1 MRGPGRVRDKGL
13 RDALR
18 RLHARRASVATL
30 ACVAMALPVD
40 ARAALYACHDG
51 SGHEYR
57 MHQLV
62 DAVLIDMHCVPFDD
76 DGAAPGQPAPAR
88 RGAGSSVSQGLDR
101 FSHPIAIV
109 FPTSPDDVL
118 AQGHMDAL
126 PAAFSS
132 PLGLAKLSVR
142 RSALLQSVAPMIR
155 KVANE
160 FGEDPGLLMAIVS
173 VESGFNPSAVSP
185 KGAVGLMQLMPA
197 TARRFGLQGGA
208 GALFDPQVNL
218 RVGAR
223 YLGYLKTLFPRE
235 LDRVIAA
242 YNAGEGA
249 VMRFGGRI
257 PPFAETQA
265 YVVSVMRAYAQFAK
279 NNVEQ

>member
-1 MRGPGRVRDKGL
+1 MRAQVRDKGL
-13 RDALR
+13 GGALR
-18 RLHARRASVATL
+18 RGGMRRAGAVTL
-30 ACVAMALPVD
+30 ACVAMALPGQ
-40 ARAALYACHDG
+40 ARAALYACHDD

-62 DAVLIDMHCVPFDD
+62 EGSLIDIHCVPLDD
-76 DGAAPGQPAPAR
+76 EGAPPEQPASSR
-88 RGAGSSVSQGLDR
+88 RGAVSSLTQALDR

-132 PLGLAKLSVR
+132 PLGFAKLSVR

-155 KVANE
+155 KVASE
-160 FGEDPGLLMAIVS
+160 VGEDPGLLMAIVS

-197 TARRFGLQGGA
+197 TARRFGLQGGTS
-208 GALFDPQVNL
+208 ALFDPQVNL

-223 YLGYLKTLFPRE
+223 YLSYLKTLFPRE

-265 YVVSVMRAYAQFAK
+265 YVVSVRRAYEQFAK
-279 NNVEQ
+279 NNVE